1 MAEPVAP
8 PIAGT
13 VVKPVTYADG
23 VTQVRPG
30 DRVSVRLFFRR
41 RSGEVIYV
49 PGISRRRGTYEH
61 NGLTWVGISLADGW
75 AVGEIVLPET
85 GGLKKS
91 VRFLGR
97 GAESPDGADALK
109 KIDAQE
115 AEEDEADADASE
127 AARAAGQPIERPSPR
142 DWFAGGVAVV
152 LQLGMYLAVFVL
164 IAFLFRLIRN
174 LF

>member
-1 MAEPVAP
+1 MA
-8 PIAGT
+8 
-13 VVKPVTYADG
+13 VKPVIYADG

-75 AVGEIVLPET
+75 AVGEIVLPKT
-85 GGLKKS
+85 GALKKS

-97 GAESPDGADALK
+97 GAESSDGADALK
-109 KIDAQE
+109 KMDAQE
-115 AEEDEADADASE
+115 AEEQEADARE
-127 AARAAGQPIERPSPR
+127 ARGTIERPAPR